1 MVAKMNEQEINAAR
15 MVLDH
20 PVVTEVLDDMEKT
33 AMDNA
38 VNAKP
43 TDTETPAVWLA
54 EVRAIRKFRSKLRF
68 MTSMGD
74 ARESRERP

>member
-1 MVAKMNEQEINAAR
+1 MAVKLSEQEINAAR

-20 PVVTEVLDDMEKT
+20 PVVIEVLNDMEKT
-33 AMDNA
+33 ALDNA

-43 TDTETPAVWLA
+43 TDIETVAAQLA
-54 EVRAIRKFRSKLRF
+54 EVRAIRKFRNKLRF

-74 ARESRERP
+74 AQEKT